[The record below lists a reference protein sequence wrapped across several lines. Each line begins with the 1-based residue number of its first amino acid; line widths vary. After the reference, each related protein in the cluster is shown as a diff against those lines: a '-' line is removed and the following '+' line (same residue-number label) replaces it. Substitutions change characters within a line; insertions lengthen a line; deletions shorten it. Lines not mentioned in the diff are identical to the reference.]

1 MDRKRRWPHRLT
13 LMLGA
18 AIGLYLALCI
28 GLFFAQRLFIYVP
41 QARSP
46 DIPVTLLNLPVDGAN
61 VVISTRPLPGPDAL
75 IYFGGNAEDV
85 TRNLPEF
92 SKAFPDH
99 ALYLMNYR
107 GFGGSGGSPSEAA
120 LQRDAQ
126 ALFDRVSSEHGR
138 IVVIGRSLGS
148 GVAVQLASERP
159 ATQLVLITPYDSLRE
174 IAEHRMPWFP
184 VRWMLHDRFESWQ
197 FAQRVRTPT
206 LLLAAADDT
215 LIPLPS
221 TQSLFSHFPPGVAK
235 LQVIDHVGH
244 NSISQSADYWRALEV
259 FLQGK

>member
-13 LMLGA
+13 LLLGA

-41 QARSP
+41 QPRSP
-46 DIPVTLLNLPVDGAN
+46 AIPVTLLDLPVDGAN

-85 TRNLPEF
+85 TRNLPDF
-92 SKAFPDH
+92 AKAFPHH

-107 GFGGSGGSPSEAA
+107 GFGGSSGSPSEAA

-138 IVVIGRSLGS
+138 IVVVGRSLGS
-148 GVAVQLASERP
+148 GVAVHLASKRP
-159 ATQLVLITPYDSLRE
+159 AAQLVLITAYDSLEE
-174 IAEHRMPWFP
+174 IAAQKMPLFP
-184 VRWMLHDRFESWQ
+184 VRWMLHDTFESWR
-197 FAQRVRTPT
+197 FAQQVRVPT
-206 LLLAAADDT
+206 LLLAAADDSI
-215 LIPLPS
+215 IPLAS
-221 TQSLFSHFPPGVAK
+221 TQALLSRFPPGVAT
-235 LQVIDHVGH
+235 LRVIDHVGH